1 VLQGDPSHAAL
12 FAAINVT
19 FVGFTGGDYYALEAC
34 GKCKHLQGGFH
45 SFFRGIRFI
54 QVPCCACTLPAK
66 VIVAAAVYAHC
77 CQLSI
82 CNCSCMHQPCPAKT
96 ATVLPHP
103 AAATPAATHEQDGA
117 PALASW
123 SYPHQG
129 IMKDTDG
136 SLLRQ
141 YFGGQANGT
150 LHAAHDMLRL
160 QECTLVGGEQ
170 APLWEAAASL
180 FRSLPLRIYTC
191 ACQALPPRL
200 AQHR

>member
-1 VLQGDPSHAAL
+1 MLQGDPSHAAL

-54 QVPCCACTLPAK
+54 QVTCCTCTTPVH
-66 VIVAAAVYAHC
+66 VIVAAAVHAQR
-77 CQLSI
+77 CQLLI
-82 CNCSCMHQPCPAKT
+82 GVRSCMHQPCPAKA
-96 ATVLPHP
+96 ATVLSYP
-103 AAATPAATHEQDGA
+103 AAAAPAATHEQDGA

-129 IMKDTDG
+129 ILKDTDG

-160 QECTLVGGEQ
+160 QECTLVGGER
-170 APLWEAAASL
+170 APQLWEAAAKLSL
-180 FRSLPLRIYTC
+180 
-191 ACQALPPRL
+191 
-200 AQHR
+200 